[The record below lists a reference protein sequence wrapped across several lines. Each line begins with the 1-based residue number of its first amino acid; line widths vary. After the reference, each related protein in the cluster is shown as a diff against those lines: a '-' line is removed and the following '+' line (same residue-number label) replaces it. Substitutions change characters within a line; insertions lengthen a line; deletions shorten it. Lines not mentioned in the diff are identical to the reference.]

1 MCLSLK
7 DRSKTNKMKIET
19 KESCFSPL
27 FCFFYER
34 SLLWTRI
41 IKKVGNSEISDM
53 LDVIRRNV
61 DFSELDD
68 NHRYYKL
75 RSELED
81 IMKESRFQSYKDFRY
96 DVLTILTNCF
106 NSDELTPGSLFYKI
120 LSVIQTPEVYDPN
133 RG

>member
-1 MCLSLK
+1 M
-7 DRSKTNKMKIET
+7 
-19 KESCFSPL
+19 
-27 FCFFYER
+27 FFYER